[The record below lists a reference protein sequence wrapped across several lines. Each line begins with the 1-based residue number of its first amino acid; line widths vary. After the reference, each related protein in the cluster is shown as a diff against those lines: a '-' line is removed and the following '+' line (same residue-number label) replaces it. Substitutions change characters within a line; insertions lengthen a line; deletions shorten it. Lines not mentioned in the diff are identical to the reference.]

1 MRLALSVVI
10 IGFAVL
16 AIFDI
21 IDRISLSEKLQV
33 EELLILRASYLK
45 KEAEEKIVT
54 LLSEPKINYSEVL
67 KILKDN
73 SNYKA

>member
-73 SNYKA
+73 SSYKA